1 MLLMPPVVK
10 PLKHCAP
17 DQIRYVI
24 RFSPSIF
31 GGISLLDHVQPP
43 GRQNETSQL
52 LLNPKFHAGPKSSTT
67 ANFNINEYRFD
78 FSAQELTIFCLQSN
92 KIVF

>member
-10 PLKHCAP
+10 PLQHCAP

-24 RFSPSIF
+24 RFSPRIL
-31 GGISLLDHVQPP
+31 GGISILDHVQPP

-52 LLNPKFHAGPKSSTT
+52 VLNPKFHAGPKSSTT
-67 ANFNINEYRFD
+67 ATFNMNEHRFNFG
-78 FSAQELTIFCLQSN
+78 AQELTIFCLQSN